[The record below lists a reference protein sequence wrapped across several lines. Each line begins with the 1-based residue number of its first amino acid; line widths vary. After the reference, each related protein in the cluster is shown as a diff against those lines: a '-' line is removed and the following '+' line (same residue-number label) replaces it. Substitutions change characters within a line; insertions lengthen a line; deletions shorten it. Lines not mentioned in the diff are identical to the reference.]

1 MMDELLTKY
10 MLNETT
16 PVENET
22 INRWLSENENN
33 RKYFDHFK
41 LIWNTS
47 RDLKIESKLNPEA
60 SWAEFKQLAQSR
72 SEAPVKVRT
81 LSPVNRWLKIAA
93 IWLVILGS
101 AGILYA
107 VFKPA
112 KANLLTLQSGNVVRK
127 VTLSD
132 GSFITMNKN
141 SVLNYPDKFT
151 GDTREISL
159 KGEAFFDVAHDKSKP
174 FMIHVND
181 VVVKVVGTSFNI
193 KATGPN
199 TEVIVETGVVQVIQQ
214 EIVVKL
220 KPKEKASVQGGRLQK
235 GNSQDELYNYYR
247 TQKFVA
253 NKTPL
258 WRLVDVLNEA
268 YHANIVIDNKKL
280 ANRTITTTF
289 KADSLDNILK
299 TIADTFGGDVKVIKK
314 PHLIIIK

>member
-1 MMDELLTKY
+1 MMDDLLTKY

-22 INRWLSENENN
+22 ISRWLSESNDNQ
-33 RKYFDHFK
+33 KYFDHFK
-41 LIWNTS
+41 LIWDTS
-47 RDLKIESKLNPEA
+47 RELKIESKLDPDT
-60 SWAEFKQLAQSR
+60 SWAEFKQLAQNR
-72 SEAPVKVRT
+72 AEAPNATVRQLT
-81 LSPVNRWLKIAA
+81 PSSRWLKMAA
-93 IWLVILGS
+93 TWLVILGS
-101 AGILYA
+101 AGLLYSL
-107 VFKPA
+107 FKPA
-112 KANLLTLQSGNVVRK
+112 KPNMLTLLSNNIVRK

-132 GSFITMNKN
+132 GSLITMNKN
-141 SVLNYPDKFT
+141 SVLNYPDRFN

-199 TEVIVETGVVQVIQQ
+199 TEVIVETGIVQVIQQ

-220 KPKEKASVQGGRLQK
+220 KPKEKVSVRAGRLQK
-235 GNSQDELYNYYR
+235 GSSQDELYNYYR

-258 WRLVDVLNEA
+258 WRLVDVLNEV
-268 YHANIVIDNKKL
+268 YHANIVVDNKAL
-280 ANRTITTTF
+280 GNRVITTTF
-289 KADSLDNILK
+289 KADSLDSILDIIKK
-299 TIADTFGGDVKVIKK
+299 TLGVQIIKK

>member
-22 INRWLSENENN
+22 INRWLSENDDN

-47 RDLKIESKLNPEA
+47 RELKIESKLDPET
-60 SWAEFKQLAQSR
+60 SWVEFKQLAQSR
-72 SEAPVKVRT
+72 SEASVKIKT
-81 LSPVNRWLKIAA
+81 LNPVNRWLKIAA
-93 IWLVILGS
+93 VWLVILGS
-101 AGILYA
+101 AGILYT

-112 KANLLTLQSGNVVRK
+112 KANMLTLQSGNVVRK

-132 GSFITMNKN
+132 GSLITMNKN
-141 SVLNYPDKFT
+141 SVLNYPNRFT

-193 KATGPN
+193 KATGQN

-235 GNSQDELYNYYR
+235 GSSQDELYNYYR

>member
-1 MMDELLTKY
+1 MEDLLTKY

-22 INRWLSENENN
+22 INRWLSENEDN

-41 LIWNTS
+41 LIWDTS
-47 RDLKIESKLNPEA
+47 RQLKIESKLDPDA
-60 SWAEFKQLAQSR
+60 SWAEFKQLAQNR
-72 SEAPVKVRT
+72 SGVSAKVKP
-81 LSPVNRWLKIAA
+81 LNAANRWLKIAA
-93 IWLVILGS
+93 IWLAILGG

-107 VFKPA
+107 VLRPGKP
-112 KANLLTLQSGNVVRK
+112 NMLTLQSGNIVRK
-127 VTLSD
+127 VTLAD

-141 SVLNYPDKFT
+141 SVLNYPDRFT
-151 GDTREISL
+151 GNTREITL

-199 TEVIVETGVVQVIQQ
+199 TEVIVETGIVQVIQQ

-220 KPKEKASVQGGRLQK
+220 KPKEKASVQAGRMQK
-235 GNSQDELYNYYR
+235 GSSQDELYNYYR

-289 KADSLDNILK
+289 KADSLDRILELISK
-299 TIADTFGGDVKVIKK
+299 TLGDVKVIKK
-314 PHLIIIK
+314 PHLIIIKN

>member
-22 INRWLSENENN
+22 INRWLSENDDN

-47 RDLKIESKLNPEA
+47 RELKIESKLDPET
-60 SWAEFKQLAQSR
+60 SWVEFKQLAQSR
-72 SEAPVKVRT
+72 SEASVKIKT
-81 LSPVNRWLKIAA
+81 LNPVNRWLKIAA
-93 IWLVILGS
+93 VWLVILGS
-101 AGILYA
+101 AGILYT

-112 KANLLTLQSGNVVRK
+112 KANMLTLQSGNVVRK

-132 GSFITMNKN
+132 GSLITMNKN
-141 SVLNYPDKFT
+141 SVLNYPDRFT

-159 KGEAFFDVAHDKSKP
+159 IGEAFFDVAHDKSKP

-220 KPKEKASVQGGRLQK
+220 KPKEKASVQNGRMQK
-235 GNSQDELYNYYR
+235 GSSQDELYNYYR

-258 WRLVDVLNEA
+258 WRLVDVLNEV
-268 YHANIVIDNKKL
+268 YKVNIVIDNKKL

-289 KADSLDNILK
+289 KADSLDGILDIVSK
-299 TIADTFGGDVKVIKK
+299 TLGDVKVIKK
-314 PHLIIIK
+314 PHLIIIKN

>member
-41 LIWNTS
+41 LIWDTS
-47 RDLKIESKLNPEA
+47 RELKIESKLDPDA
-60 SWAEFKQLAQSR
+60 SWAEFRQLTQNR
-72 SEAPVKVRT
+72 SGASAKVRP
-81 LSPVNRWLKIAA
+81 LNAANRWLKIAA

-101 AGILYA
+101 AGILYT
-107 VFKPA
+107 VLKPA
-112 KANLLTLQSGNVVRK
+112 KPNMLTLQSGNIVRK
-127 VTLSD
+127 VTLAD
-132 GSFITMNKN
+132 GSLITMNKN
-141 SVLNYPDKFT
+141 SVLNYPDRFT

-193 KATGPN
+193 KATGLN
-199 TEVIVETGVVQVIQQ
+199 TEVIVETGIVQVIQQ

-220 KPKEKASVQGGRLQK
+220 KPKEKASVQAGRVQK
-235 GNSQDELYNYYR
+235 SSSQDELYNYYR

-253 NKTPL
+253 NNTPL

-289 KADSLDNILK
+289 KADSLDGILAIISK
-299 TIADTFGGDVKVIKK
+299 TLGDVKVIKK
-314 PHLIIIK
+314 PHLIIIKN

>member
-1 MMDELLTKY
+1 MDELLTKY
-10 MLNETT
+10 MLNETSS
-16 PVENET
+16 VENET
-22 INRWLSENENN
+22 INRWLSENEDN

-41 LIWNTS
+41 LIWDTS
-47 RDLKIESKLNPEA
+47 RELKIESKLDPDA
-60 SWAEFKQLAQSR
+60 SWAEFKQLAQNKNENSAKLR
-72 SEAPVKVRT
+72 PLNPA
-81 LSPVNRWLKIAA
+81 NRWLKIAA

-101 AGILYA
+101 AGIFYS

-112 KANLLTLQSGNVVRK
+112 KPVMLRLQSNKVVRK

-132 GSFITMNKN
+132 GSLITMNKN

-159 KGEAFFDVAHDKSKP
+159 KGEAFFDVVHDKSKP

-193 KATGPN
+193 KTEGPN
-199 TEVIVETGVVQVIQQ
+199 TEIIVETGIVQVIQQ

-220 KPKEKASVQGGRLQK
+220 KPKEKASVQAGRLKK
-235 GNSQDELYNYYR
+235 GSSQDELYNYYR

-253 NKTPL
+253 NNTPL

-268 YHANIVIDNKKL
+268 YHVNIVIDNKKL
-280 ANRTITTTF
+280 ANRTITTTL
-289 KADSLDNILK
+289 KADSLDKILK
-299 TIADTFGGDVKVIKK
+299 TIADTYGDVKIIRK

>member
-41 LIWNTS
+41 LIWDTS
-47 RDLKIESKLNPEA
+47 RELKIESKLDPDA
-60 SWAEFKQLAQSR
+60 SWAEFKELAQSR
-72 SEAPVKVRT
+72 SGASAKVRP
-81 LSPVNRWLKIAA
+81 LNAANRWLKIAA

-101 AGILYA
+101 AGILYS

-112 KANLLTLQSGNVVRK
+112 KAVMLTLQSGSIVRK

-132 GSFITMNKN
+132 GSLITMNKN

-220 KPKEKASVQGGRLQK
+220 KPKEKASVQAGRMQK
-235 GNSQDELYNYYR
+235 SSSQDELYNYYR
-247 TQKFVA
+247 TQKFLA
-253 NKTPL
+253 NNTPL

-280 ANRTITTTF
+280 ANRVITTTF
-289 KADSLDNILK
+289 KADSLDRILGLISK
-299 TIADTFGGDVKVIKK
+299 TLNVEIIKK